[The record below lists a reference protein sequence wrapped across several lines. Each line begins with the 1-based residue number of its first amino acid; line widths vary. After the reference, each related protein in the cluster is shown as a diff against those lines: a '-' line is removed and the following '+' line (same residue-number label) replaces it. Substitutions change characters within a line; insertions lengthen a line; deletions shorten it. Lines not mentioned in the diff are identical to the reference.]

1 MRVLHVTHNYPRFP
15 ADPAGGFVSRLAKAA
30 VAAGAQVRVVVPHT
44 AGLPLAANEGGVE
57 VRRFRYAPEA
67 LERIGFQGDVRRSAF
82 SPAALLAAPGFLW
95 RSRAAVREAIDEFRP
110 DIIHAHW
117 WLPSGWAV
125 TGQRRVPVVITCHG
139 SDVRLLGTS
148 GLLRAFA
155 RRVLPRARAITTV
168 SSVMRGDLREMF
180 PDLERGVRLEV
191 MPLPVEV
198 SLFDRGSAFPKITPP
213 RILFAGNLIT
223 SKGVDVLLGAF
234 AQVVRQGIACR
245 LKLLGEGEA
254 KESLRRLAESRGVG
268 ELVDWSPFVPMDK
281 MPEEYGAATIVAL
294 PSRGHRGEGMPLS
307 LAEALIGRAAVVATP
322 AGGVP
327 EIIQDGVTG
336 LLVPDGD
343 ENALAEALVRLLT
356 DAGLRDRLVAK
367 GRMESLER
375 FAPGPA
381 ASRFLALYAEVIR
394 AA

>member
-1 MRVLHVTHNYPRFP
+1 
-15 ADPAGGFVSRLAKAA
+15 
-30 VAAGAQVRVVVPHT
+30 
-44 AGLPLAANEGGVE
+44 
-57 VRRFRYAPEA
+57 
-67 LERIGFQGDVRRSAF
+67 
-82 SPAALLAAPGFLW
+82 
-95 RSRAAVREAIDEFRP
+95 
-110 DIIHAHW
+110 
-117 WLPSGWAV
+117 
-125 TGQRRVPVVITCHG
+125 
-139 SDVRLLGTS
+139 
-148 GLLRAFA
+148 
-155 RRVLPRARAITTV
+155 
-168 SSVMRGDLREMF
+168 MRGDLREMF

-281 MPEEYGAATIVAL
+281 MPEESGAATIVAL

-381 ASRFLALYAEVIR
+381 AGRFLALYAEVIR

>member
-1 MRVLHVTHNYPRFP
+1 
-15 ADPAGGFVSRLAKAA
+15 
-30 VAAGAQVRVVVPHT
+30 
-44 AGLPLAANEGGVE
+44 
-57 VRRFRYAPEA
+57 
-67 LERIGFQGDVRRSAF
+67 
-82 SPAALLAAPGFLW
+82 
-95 RSRAAVREAIDEFRP
+95 
-110 DIIHAHW
+110 
-117 WLPSGWAV
+117 
-125 TGQRRVPVVITCHG
+125 
-139 SDVRLLGTS
+139 
-148 GLLRAFA
+148 
-155 RRVLPRARAITTV
+155 
-168 SSVMRGDLREMF
+168 

-213 RILFAGNLIT
+213 RILFAGNLIA
-223 SKGVDVLLGAF
+223 SKGVDVLVGAF

-254 KESLRRLAESRGVG
+254 RESLRRLAESRGVG

-343 ENALAEALVRLLT
+343 ENALAAALVRLLT
-356 DAGLRDRLVAK
+356 DASYRERLVAK

-381 ASRFLALYAEVIR
+381 AGRFLALYEEVIR